1 MKETSLYFECNA
13 GISGDMAV
21 ASLLDA
27 GASEEV
33 LQNVL
38 KSMPV
43 KGFSVEIK
51 RVKKSGL
58 DCADFLVNLEK
69 DNHDHDM
76 EYLFEHEKN
85 INKDS
90 LHLNDECVH
99 HEHRTLKDILK
110 IIDKTL
116 MTENAKELSKKIFTI
131 LAEAESKAHNVP
143 VEEVHFHE
151 VGALDSIV
159 DIISFAVCF
168 DDLKEK
174 YNIQKVYVPYL
185 CEGHGTIKC
194 QHGIIPIPVPA
205 VCNMVERFKIP
216 LKMLDVSGEYVTPTG
231 AAAALSVASD
241 FKMPEKFVIIRTG
254 LGAGKRSY
262 EIPGILRAFIIEE
275 ESGCNKDFIYKLET
289 NIDDSTGENLG
300 FVLDMLLKNG
310 AKDVNFSPCVMKKN
324 RPACLLT
331 VLCSECDVKKM
342 EELIF
347 MHTSTIGIRKVKMER
362 SILPRREFSV
372 STEYGNAN
380 VKEVTL
386 SDGSK
391 RFYPEYESVAEIAK
405 NKGLPFLEVYRFI
418 QDEAVKK

>member
-38 KSMPV
+38 KNMPV

-90 LHLNDECVH
+90 LHLNDECVL

-216 LKMLDVSGEYVTPTG
+216 LK
-231 AAAALSVASD
+231 
-241 FKMPEKFVIIRTG
+241 
-254 LGAGKRSY
+254 
-262 EIPGILRAFIIEE
+262 IL
-275 ESGCNKDFIYKLET
+275 C
-289 NIDDSTGENLG
+289 
-300 FVLDMLLKNG
+300 
-310 AKDVNFSPCVMKKN
+310 
-324 RPACLLT
+324 
-331 VLCSECDVKKM
+331 
-342 EELIF
+342 
-347 MHTSTIGIRKVKMER
+347 
-362 SILPRREFSV
+362 
-372 STEYGNAN
+372 
-380 VKEVTL
+380 
-386 SDGSK
+386 
-391 RFYPEYESVAEIAK
+391 
-405 NKGLPFLEVYRFI
+405 
-418 QDEAVKK
+418 